1 MKENFKTCI
10 KPNIGIETSKNS
22 NNEYEYE
29 YVIFVVFGFISKA
42 AQSMDAF

>member
-22 NNEYEYE
+22 NNEYEY
-29 YVIFVVFGFISKA
+29 VIFVVFGFISKSPP
-42 AQSMDAF
+42 SMDVF

>member
-22 NNEYEYE
+22 NNEYEY
-29 YVIFVVFGFISKA
+29 VIFVVFGFISKA